1 MFEQIAYAA
10 PVAGAGDQPNP
21 LINFLPLILIFI
33 VFYFLLIRP
42 QQKQQRDQE
51 KMQKGLKKNDEVVTS
66 GGIHG
71 TVVNVKETVVTLR
84 VTDDVR
90 IDVDRS
96 CIGRLVKEG

>member
-1 MFEQIAYAA
+1 MNPAA
-10 PVAGAGDQPNP
+10 NP
-21 LINFLPLILIFI
+21 IFSSPLVPLLLMIS
-33 VFYFLLIRP
+33 VMYFLLIRP